1 MEILIAFAYIL
12 GIILVLL
19 AGILIEK
26 DDYFGFYP
34 LFGGGLLLLI
44 SIFLG
49 SKIGETSDYEE
60 GYKQGN
66 IDGYNC
72 IYKYH
77 LETQSDSSIIW
88 VENKK

>member
-1 MEILIAFAYIL
+1 MEILMVFAYLL

-44 SIFLG
+44 SIL
-49 SKIGETSDYEE
+49 SSEIGKTSGYKE

-88 VENKK
+88 LENTK

>member
-1 MEILIAFAYIL
+1 MEIAVVIVVSI
-12 GIILVLL
+12 
-19 AGILIEK
+19 
-26 DDYFGFYP
+26 
-34 LFGGGLLLLI
+34 I
-44 SIFLG
+44 SIFVG
-49 SKIGETSDYEE
+49 ISINGTDYDIQIIFLLSMLLFAIIAISVGMLQTNQKTYYKE

-77 LETQSDSSIIW
+77 LEIQSDSSIIW